1 MSSDPILDSGV
12 SYSINTFPG
21 DGSTTS
27 FNINFSGGYIQQSH
41 VKGYIDNMDDTRTD
55 VIVTFTGPSTV
66 STSAPAP
73 VGKNMVIWR
82 DTPKSSPMVD
92 FTDGSIVNEANL
104 DKIARQAVF
113 VSAEMVDRFATVA
126 DLGDDAITIAN
137 LATAK
142 AEEAITKANALTG
155 GDFSQFVLLSNLT
168 WNNVS
173 GKPTTFAPSAHTHA
187 QSEITGLATALTT
200 LQTNIN
206 AKFAD
211 GDSLKVDRQAIVTPA
226 ITAGVLTLDLS
237 QGSVFEVDWNAN
249 ITSIVVSNC
258 PSGSVSWTVILK
270 GNGTSYT
277 LTWNT
282 GIFKPASGTYPTLV
296 SGSGSWNFL
305 TMMTTNAAARVNL
318 FYAGAT

>member
-1 MSSDPILDSGV
+1 MSADPILDSGV
-12 SYSINTFPG
+12 SYSINTFTG
-21 DGSTTS
+21 DGSTTT
-27 FNINFSGGYIQQSH
+27 FNINFAGGYIQQSH
-41 VKGYIDNMDDTRTD
+41 VKAYIDNGDDTRTD
-55 VIVTFTGPSTV
+55 VTVTFIGPNTV

-73 VGKNMVIWR
+73 VGKHMVIWR

-137 LATAK
+137 AATAK

-187 QSEITGLATALTT
+187 QSEITGLSTALTT

-211 GDSLKVDRQAIVTPA
+211 GDSQKVDRQTIVTPA
-226 ITAGVLTLDLS
+226 ITAGVLTLDLA
-237 QGSVFEVDWNAN
+237 QGSVFSVDWNAN
-249 ITSIVVSNC
+249 ITSIVLSNV
-258 PSGSVSWTVILK
+258 PSGLANWTVILK
-270 GNGTSYT
+270 ANGTAYT
-277 LTWNT
+277 VTWDT
-282 GIFKPASGTYPTLV
+282 SKFKPAGGVYPTLV
-296 SGSGSWNFL
+296 SASGGYNWL
-305 TMMTTNAAARVNL
+305 TMATDNGGTRVNM
-318 FYAGAT
+318 FYSGAT